1 MSYALVARNQ
11 HDIDVNAP
19 YEGRRAGETIIDVT
33 SWSRINAPKV
43 PSVISYAPSEG
54 HEAQWGYEISN
65 AGVQMMWTKLQL
77 NEQKRLDELD
87 LLWKALEGMADLGLE
102 EIQRSRGLPA
112 YPAKEPVDVVTD
124 YLSLLRAHFVETDLE
139 GDRATIGRPTLRRAP
154 IDLVLTCP
162 SVRTAR
168 IWRLASMLTN
178 LPGVVRC
185 G

>member
-65 AGVQMMWTKLQL
+65 GGVEMVWTKLQL
-77 NEQKRLDELD
+77 NEQERLPELHCAMEAAKR
-87 LLWKALEGMADLGLE
+87 A
-102 EIQRSRGLPA
+102 
-112 YPAKEPVDVVTD
+112 
-124 YLSLLRAHFVETDLE
+124 
-139 GDRATIGRPTLRRAP
+139 
-154 IDLVLTCP
+154 
-162 SVRTAR
+162 
-168 IWRLASMLTN
+168 ASAA
-178 LPGVVRC
+178 
-185 G
+185 